1 MNNKNKNNGILN
13 DLYKSY
19 LVYANNIKN
28 WQNKS
33 KTDLANGFIQA
44 EKENNN
50 LLLNSYF
57 ATLMLKYW
65 YMIPYLYKQNK
76 CLKLEIEEYV
86 ALIEDS
92 LRKGLSYRRW
102 LDKSF
107 EVSKD
112 KDGAEKVFNRCI
124 WSVIKGQYKFS
135 NFYNNKINYETL
147 SLDELKEKVQNKN
160 SDCIENNLEQYEIE
174 DFNNYMNKQNSKNNI
189 KDIVEYFI
197 YNEDYIGALIVDLI
211 AYGECFKNYKEKI
224 IFKDIDTNENIE
236 VKNQISKFEPKK
248 IISLLNKLNVNDI
261 KYYKHNYLL
270 NQEAMKQCLSKVSKI
285 PNSKLYEK
293 LNNTLLTIKNN
304 NNLLSILLDN

>member
-1 MNNKNKNNGILN
+1 MKNNCILN

-44 EKENNN
+44 EEENND

-57 ATLMLKYW
+57 AALMCKYW
-65 YMIPYLYKQNK
+65 YMIPYLYKQNR

-86 ALIEDS
+86 SLIEDS

-102 LDKSF
+102 QDKSF
-107 EVSKD
+107 EVSKE

-160 SDCIENNLEQYEIE
+160 SDCVEINLDQYEIE

-189 KDIVEYFI
+189 KDIIEYFI
-197 YNEDYIGALIVDLI
+197 YNEDYIGAVIVDLI
-211 AYGECFKNYKEKI
+211 AYGECFKTYKEKNI
-224 IFKDIDTNENIE
+224 MKDIDTNEKIE
-236 VKNQISKFEPKK
+236 IKNSVIQFEPKK
-248 IISLLNKLNVNDI
+248 IISLLNKLKVENIN
-261 KYYKHNYLL
+261 YYKYNYDL
-270 NQEAMKQCLSKVSKI
+270 NQEMMKNCLLKINKI
-285 PNSKLYEK
+285 PNKKLYEK
-293 LNNTLLTIKNN
+293 IDNTLLTIKNN
-304 NNLLSILLDN
+304 NNLLSILLNN

>member
-1 MNNKNKNNGILN
+1 MKNNCILN

-44 EKENNN
+44 EEENND

-57 ATLMLKYW
+57 AALMCKYW
-65 YMIPYLYKQNK
+65 YMIPYLYKQNR

-86 ALIEDS
+86 SLIEDS

-102 LDKSF
+102 QDKSF
-107 EVSKD
+107 EVSKE

-160 SDCIENNLEQYEIE
+160 SDCVEINLDQYEIE

-189 KDIVEYFI
+189 KDIIEYFI
-197 YNEDYIGALIVDLI
+197 YNEDYIGAVIVDLI
-211 AYGECFKNYKEKI
+211 AYGECFKTYKEKNI
-224 IFKDIDTNENIE
+224 MKDIDTSENIE
-236 VKNQISKFEPKK
+236 IKNSVIQFEPKK
-248 IISLLNKLNVNDI
+248 IISLLNKLKVENIN
-261 KYYKHNYLL
+261 YYKCNYDL
-270 NQEAMKQCLSKVSKI
+270 NQEMMKNCLLKINKI
-285 PNSKLYEK
+285 PNKKLYEK
-293 LNNTLLTIKNN
+293 IDNTLLTIKNN
-304 NNLLSILLDN
+304 NNLLSILLNN